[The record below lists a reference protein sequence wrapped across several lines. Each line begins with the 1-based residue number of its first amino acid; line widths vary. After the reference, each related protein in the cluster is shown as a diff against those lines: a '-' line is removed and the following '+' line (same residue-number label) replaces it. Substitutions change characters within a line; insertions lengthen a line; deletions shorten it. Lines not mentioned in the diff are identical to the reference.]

1 MATKPGQ
8 KVIEK
13 FGKVIDGSALA
24 VGLLNEIGDRQAE
37 HIRLQNISQMAAG
50 KNRNGL
56 SMGKYKPSTI
66 KQRKA
71 LGLQTSKV
79 TLYRTGG
86 FQDKIKAYSTSSKVD
101 KRAGTAVINW
111 EIVVDKKDAGR
122 LLGFRSGKYGK
133 NGKAIPRPVIG
144 MADKGTN
151 LRTAQE
157 KQLQR
162 IARGVYKKGLGND
175 VTFDTTDT

>member
-8 KVIEK
+8 QVVEK
-13 FGKVIDGSALA
+13 FGNVIAGALA
-24 VGLLNEIGDRQAE
+24 VGLLNEIGDRHAE
-37 HIRLQNISQMAAG
+37 HIRLQNISQMSQG

-56 SMGKYKPSTI
+56 SMGKYKPATVAE
-66 KQRKA
+66 RKR

-86 FQDKIKAYSTSSKVD
+86 FQDRIKAHSTSSKVD
-101 KRAGTAVINW
+101 KKAGTAVINW

-122 LLGFRSGKYGK
+122 LLGFRTGKYGK
-133 NGKAIPRPVIG
+133 NGRNIPRPVIG

-157 KQLQR
+157 KQLRR
-162 IARGVYKKGLGND
+162 IAAQVYKSELGGD
-175 VTFDTTDT
+175 MTFDTKDT